1 MLLHGF
7 AGTHRA
13 FDGVVEQLSPERY
26 LPLALD
32 LPGHGAHWSAR
43 RPLTFESCVETVL
56 AQSPPSFLLCGYSM
70 GGRIALQVALAAP
83 ERVSGLVLVS
93 TTAGIEDPDERVAR
107 ERSDGQLAERLLRE
121 PYQSFIE
128 RWRAQPLF
136 STDPPDVDAR
146 ARADHERNRP
156 EGLAA
161 ALVGLGTGR
170 MAPLWGRL
178 AELQMPVIVVVGS
191 RDQKFKA
198 LGRRIVALTPNARLM
213 TLTGGHVLPLENPVA
228 LAQTLAA
235 LTDPNPTA
243 ADPSPV

>member
-1 MLLHGF
+1 VKENVVLLHGF

-32 LPGHGAHWSAR
+32 LPGHGEHWSAR
-43 RPLTFESCVETVL
+43 RPLTFESCVEGVL
-56 AQSPPSFLLCGYSM
+56 AQSPPSFLLCGYSL

-93 TTAGIEDPDERVAR
+93 TTAGIEDPDERAAR

-128 RWRAQPLF
+128 HWRAQPLF
-136 STDPPDVDAR
+136 SSDPPEVDAR
-146 ARADHERNRP
+146 ARADHGRNRP

-161 ALVGLGTGR
+161 ALAGLGTGR

-178 AELQMPVIVVVGS
+178 AELQMPVVVVVGS

-198 LGRRIVALTPNARLM
+198 LGRRIVKLAPNARLM
-213 TLTGGHVLPLENPVA
+213 TLAGGHVLPLENPIA
-228 LAQTLAA
+228 LAQALAA
-235 LTDPNPTA
+235 LAHPT
-243 ADPSPV
+243 PV